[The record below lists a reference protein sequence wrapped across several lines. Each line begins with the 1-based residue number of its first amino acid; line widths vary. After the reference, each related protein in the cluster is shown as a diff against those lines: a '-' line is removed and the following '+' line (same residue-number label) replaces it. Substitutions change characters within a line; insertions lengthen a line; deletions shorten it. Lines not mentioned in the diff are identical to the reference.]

1 MGESLLV
8 EHLGAVARLTL
19 NDPPFNRMSLN
30 FMDELEQQVVDIAD
44 NSEIRSVLL
53 TSAGEENFS
62 VGMNLKQLPEGIER
76 MGSAQ
81 AVFEQRL
88 RVIRSIET
96 MGKPWVATLFGY
108 CLGGGLE
115 IPLGCHFRLAAQDN
129 AQIGLPEL
137 DLGAVPAWGG
147 SARLTK
153 CVGEHHALDMILRAK
168 KISGPEAFRI
178 GLVHEVW
185 PIEQLKEKALELA
198 QTLSDMPA
206 QAVKSMLNVIVD
218 GREKT
223 LTELIEAEKKAVIEN
238 RGTPDSQEGMRA
250 FLEKREPVFN
260 QNKDPN

>member
-30 FMDELEQQVVDIAD
+30 FMDELEQQVVDIA
-44 NSEIRSVLL
+44 NNNKLRSVLL

-115 IPLGCHFRLAAQDN
+115 IPLGCHFRLAAQEN

-198 QTLSDMPA
+198 QTLSNMPA

-260 QNKDPN
+260 QKKDPD

>member
-30 FMDELEQQVVDIAD
+30 FMDELEQQVANIATD
-44 NSEIRSVLL
+44 SDIRSVLL

-96 MGKPWVATLFGY
+96 MGKPWVSTLFGY

-115 IPLGCHFRLAAQDN
+115 IPLGCHFRLAAQEN

-260 QNKDPN
+260 QNKDPD

>member
-30 FMDELEQQVVDIAD
+30 FMDELEQQVVNIAD

-115 IPLGCHFRLAAQDN
+115 IPLGCHFRLAAQEN

-223 LTELIEAEKKAVIEN
+223 LTELIEAEKKAVLEN

-260 QNKDPN
+260 QNKDPD

>member
-30 FMDELEQQVVDIAD
+30 FMDELEQQAADIAND
-44 NSEIRSVLL
+44 SDIRSVLL
-53 TSAGEENFS
+53 TSAGQENFS

-96 MGKPWVATLFGY
+96 MGKPWVSTLFGY

-115 IPLGCHFRLAAQDN
+115 IPLGCHFRLAAQEN

-223 LTELIEAEKKAVIEN
+223 LTELIEAEKKAVLEN

-260 QNKDPN
+260 QNND

>member
-30 FMDELEQQVVDIAD
+30 FMDELEQQVADIAN

-96 MGKPWVATLFGY
+96 MGKPWVSTLFGY

-115 IPLGCHFRLAAQDN
+115 IPLGCHFRLAAEEN

-260 QNKDPN
+260 QNKDPD

>member
-30 FMDELEQQVVDIAD
+30 FMDELEQQVAEIAND
-44 NSEIRSVLL
+44 SEIRSVLL

-115 IPLGCHFRLAAQDN
+115 IPLGCHFRLAAQEN

-260 QNKDPN
+260 QNKDPD

>member
-1 MGESLLV
+1 
-8 EHLGAVARLTL
+8 
-19 NDPPFNRMSLN
+19 
-30 FMDELEQQVVDIAD
+30 MDELEQQVIEISSNA
-44 NSEIRSVLL
+44 EIRAVLL

-76 MGSAQ
+76 MGSAA

-153 CVGEHHALDMILRAK
+153 CVGEHHALNMILRAK

-218 GREKT
+218 G
-223 LTELIEAEKKAVIEN
+223 LSLIHI
-238 RGTPDSQEGMRA
+238 
-250 FLEKREPVFN
+250 
-260 QNKDPN
+260 

>member
-30 FMDELEQQVVDIAD
+30 FMDELEQQVADIGND
-44 NSEIRSVLL
+44 SDIRSVLL

-96 MGKPWVATLFGY
+96 MGKPWVSTLFGY

-115 IPLGCHFRLAAQDN
+115 IPLGCHFRLAAQEN

-260 QNKDPN
+260 QNKDPD

>member
-1 MGESLLV
+1 
-8 EHLGAVARLTL
+8 
-19 NDPPFNRMSLN
+19 MSLN
-30 FMDELEQQVVDIAD
+30 FMDELEQQVADIAND
-44 NSEIRSVLL
+44 SDIRSVLL

-96 MGKPWVATLFGY
+96 MGKPWVSTLFGY

-115 IPLGCHFRLAAQDN
+115 IPLGCHFRLAAQEN

-260 QNKDPN
+260 QNKDPD

>member
-1 MGESLLV
+1 MSESLLV
-8 EHLGAVARLTL
+8 EHLGAVAKLTL

-30 FMDELEQQVVDIAD
+30 FMDELEQQVIEISSNA
-44 NSEIRSVLL
+44 EIRAVLL

-76 MGSAQ
+76 MGSAA

-96 MGKPWVATLFGY
+96 MGKPWVTTLFGY

-115 IPLGCHFRLAAQDN
+115 IPLGCHFRLAAQEN

-185 PIEQLKEKALELA
+185 PISQLKGKALELA

-206 QAVKSMLNVIVD
+206 QAVRSMLNVIVD

-223 LTELIEAEKKAVIEN
+223 LTELIEAEKKAVLEN

-250 FLEKREPVFN
+250 FLEKRDPVFN
-260 QNKDPN
+260 QNSD

>member
-19 NDPPFNRMSLN
+19 SDPPFNRMSLN
-30 FMDELEQQVVDIAD
+30 FMDELEQQVVDIA
-44 NSEIRSVLL
+44 NNNEIRSVLL

-115 IPLGCHFRLAAQDN
+115 IPLGCHFRLAAQRRAN
-129 AQIGLPEL
+129 RFTGTRSWRST
-137 DLGAVPAWGG
+137 AWGG

-153 CVGEHHALDMILRAK
+153 CVENIMHLICSSSK
-168 KISGPEAFRI
+168 KINGQK
-178 GLVHEVW
+178 L
-185 PIEQLKEKALELA
+185 
-198 QTLSDMPA
+198 
-206 QAVKSMLNVIVD
+206 
-218 GREKT
+218 
-223 LTELIEAEKKAVIEN
+223 
-238 RGTPDSQEGMRA
+238 
-250 FLEKREPVFN
+250 
-260 QNKDPN
+260 

>member
-30 FMDELEQQVVDIAD
+30 FMDELEQQVADIAND
-44 NSEIRSVLL
+44 SDIRSVLL

-96 MGKPWVATLFGY
+96 MGKPWVSTLFGY

-115 IPLGCHFRLAAQDN
+115 IPLGCHFRLAAQEN

-153 CVGEHHALDMILRAK
+153 CVGEHHAIDMILRAK

-260 QNKDPN
+260 QNKDPD

>member
-1 MGESLLV
+1 
-8 EHLGAVARLTL
+8 
-19 NDPPFNRMSLN
+19 
-30 FMDELEQQVVDIAD
+30 
-44 NSEIRSVLL
+44 
-53 TSAGEENFS
+53 
-62 VGMNLKQLPEGIER
+62 
-76 MGSAQ
+76 MGSAE
-81 AVFEQRL
+81 AVFAQRL

-96 MGKPWVATLFGY
+96 MGKPWVTTLFGY

-115 IPLGCHFRLAAQDN
+115 IPLGCHFRLAAEEG

-168 KISGPEAFRI
+168 KISGPEALRI

-185 PIEQLKEKALELA
+185 PIDQLKDKALELA
-198 QTLSDMPA
+198 KSLAEMPA

-223 LTELIEAEKKAVIEN
+223 LGELIEAEKNAVREN

-250 FLEKREPVFN
+250 FLEKRDPVFN
-260 QNKDPN
+260 QT

>member
-30 FMDELEQQVVDIAD
+30 FMDELEQQVAEIAND
-44 NSEIRSVLL
+44 SEIRSVLL

-96 MGKPWVATLFGY
+96 MGKPWVSTLFGY

-153 CVGEHHALDMILRAK
+153 CVGEHHALDLILRAK

-185 PIEQLKEKALELA
+185 PIDQLKEKALELA

-218 GREKT
+218 GREKP

-260 QNKDPN
+260 QNKDPD

>member
-1 MGESLLV
+1 MSESLLV

-30 FMDELEQQVVDIAD
+30 FMDELEQQVVDIA
-44 NSEIRSVLL
+44 NNNEIRSVLL

-115 IPLGCHFRLAAQDN
+115 IPLGCHFRLAAQEN

-223 LTELIEAEKKAVIEN
+223 LTELIEAEKKAVLEN

-250 FLEKREPVFN
+250 FLEKRDPVFN
-260 QNKDPN
+260 QNSD

>member
-30 FMDELEQQVVDIAD
+30 FMDELEQQVVDIA
-44 NSEIRSVLL
+44 NNNEIRSVLL

-62 VGMNLKQLPEGIER
+62 VGMNLKQLPEGIAR

-96 MGKPWVATLFGY
+96 MGKPWVSTLFGY

-115 IPLGCHFRLAAQDN
+115 IPLGCHFRLAAQEN

-260 QNKDPN
+260 QNKDPD